1 MIELLF
7 VITNEKYDKNIK
19 PIYDKYSIPFNF
31 TTFGEGTASSSML
44 EYFGLEE
51 IKKYI
56 YLSLIDNSKRKDIL
70 NEIRSKLRL
79 NEPGKGI
86 SFTIP
91 LSSSTKYIKTKI
103 LNNKEELIME
113 NNKEVENKEIKEK
126 QKKDNNKEYHL
137 IITIITEGYSENVMN
152 AAKKVGAGG
161 GTLIRG
167 RSLDQSNSKRQFLGF
182 SIEPEKDVVLIVA
195 NSETKKDI
203 MYAIVKETGLK
214 TKGGGIVFSLPISE
228 AIGLYE

>member
-19 PIYDKYSIPFNF
+19 PIYDKYSMPFNF

-56 YLSLIDNSKRKDIL
+56 YLSLIDNNKRKDIL
-70 NEIRSKLRL
+70 NEIKNKLKL
-79 NEPGKGI
+79 KEPGRGI

-103 LNNKEELIME
+103 LDNKEELIME
-113 NNKEVENKEIKEK
+113 NNKKEKIKET
-126 QKKDNNKEYHL
+126 KKDNNKEYHL
-137 IITIITEGYSENVMN
+137 IVTIITEGYSENVMN

-195 NSETKKDI
+195 NNETKKEI
-203 MYAIVKETGLK
+203 MGAIVKETGLK

>member
-1 MIELLF
+1 MIELLC
-7 VITNEKYDKNIK
+7 VITNEKYDKSIK
-19 PIYDKYSIPFNF
+19 PIYEKYSMPFNF
-31 TTFGEGTASSSML
+31 TTYGEGTASSSML

-51 IKKYI
+51 VRKYV
-56 YLSLIDNSKRKDIL
+56 YLSLISSTSRKDIL
-70 NEIRSKLRL
+70 KDIEGKLKL

-86 SFTIP
+86 CFTIP
-91 LSSSTKYIKTKI
+91 LSSSTKYIKDKI
-103 LNNKEELIME
+103 DLKEELGMD
-113 NNKEVENKEIKEK
+113 NK
-126 QKKDNNKEYHL
+126 KKNNKEYHL
-137 IITIITEGYSENVMN
+137 IVTVITEGYSENVMS
-152 AAKKVGAGG
+152 AAKRVGAGG

-195 NSETKKDI
+195 DKKIKKDI
-203 MYAIVKETGLK
+203 MDEIVKETGLK